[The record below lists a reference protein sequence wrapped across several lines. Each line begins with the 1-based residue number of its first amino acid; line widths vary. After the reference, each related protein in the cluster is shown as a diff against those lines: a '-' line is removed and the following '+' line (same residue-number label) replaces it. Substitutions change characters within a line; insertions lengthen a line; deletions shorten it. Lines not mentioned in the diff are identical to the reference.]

1 MSAPHLAGAALCP
14 AGSADPGP
22 RGLGLRPGLAAERR
36 PQGRSFKPRGLPFLL
51 FPEPRG
57 GALFARFE
65 VKSPRAWDG
74 GPRGSRE
81 PGRRGSTAHT
91 SAAAP
96 ARPPPPRGRGPGASS
111 GLGTPPRSR
120 NTRTIRGG
128 RTGRPRTDCGRA
140 PRSCSGPAA
149 FQPPAPARALLH
161 APCARWGGARGPVGT
176 PRTRLGSQRSRRQL
190 WRLSRSAERRDAGCW
205 GRARLGWAER
215 E

>member
-128 RTGRPRTDCGRA
+128 RTGRPRTDAGALRAAAVGPLPSNPRPRRGRF
-140 PRSCSGPAA
+140 CT
-149 FQPPAPARALLH
+149 PPALAGEGR
-161 APCARWGGARGPVGT
+161 GGPLEPPEPVWDHRGAADSSG
-176 PRTRLGSQRSRRQL
+176 G
-190 WRLSRSAERRDAGCW
+190 
-205 GRARLGWAER
+205 
-215 E
+215 